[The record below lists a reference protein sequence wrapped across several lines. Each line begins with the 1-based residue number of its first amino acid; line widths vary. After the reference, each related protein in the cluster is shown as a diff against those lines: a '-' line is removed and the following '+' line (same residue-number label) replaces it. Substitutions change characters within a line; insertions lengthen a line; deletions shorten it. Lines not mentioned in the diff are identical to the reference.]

1 MSKCVYKG
9 VKFVQNNASKS
20 IIGVK
25 DCNSVFHFSADKILS
40 DSELRECY
48 PMAARTQM
56 FCYMWVN
63 EIK

>member
-40 DSELRECY
+40 DSELLDLVKKEY
-48 PMAARTQM
+48 KEDKE
-56 FCYMWVN
+56 N
-63 EIK
+63 E